1 MLGANMP
8 DPENLKAEFAE
19 DMRQLLMKEREE
31 GLCSTRF
38 LHMIEEHGAVEA
50 AHRLLKPDRELPPI
64 FEYLRRIGRTDLAME
79 SYVAQDRYRS
89 IFSEEE
95 RDIARWRLENG
106 E

>member
-38 LHMIEEHGAVEA
+38 LQMIEEHGAVEA

-64 FEYLRRIGRTDLAME
+64 FEYLRRIGRTDLA

-95 RDIARWRLENG
+95 RDIARWRLET
-106 E
+106 

>member
-1 MLGANMP
+1 MADIEKLR
-8 DPENLKAEFAE
+8 AEFAE
-19 DMRQLLMKEREE
+19 EVRQLLVKEREV

-38 LHMIEEHGAVEA
+38 LQMVEEHGAVEA

-79 SYVAQDRYRS
+79 SYVTQERYRS
-89 IFSEEE
+89 LFSEEE
-95 RDIARWRLENG
+95 QEIAGWRLEKG

>member
-1 MLGANMP
+1 MP
-8 DPENLKAEFAE
+8 DIKRLEAEFGE
-19 DMRQLLMKEREE
+19 DMRQLLVNEREV

-38 LHMIEEHGAVEA
+38 QQMIEEHGAVEA

-79 SYVAQDRYRS
+79 SYVTQERYLAL
-89 IFSEEE
+89 FSEDE
-95 RDIARWRLENG
+95 RDIARWRLARG

>member
-1 MLGANMP
+1 MA
-8 DPENLKAEFAE
+8 DIEKVKAEFAE
-19 DMRQLLMKEREE
+19 DMRQLLVNEREV

-38 LHMIEEHGAVEA
+38 LQMVEAHGAREA

-64 FEYLRRIGRTDLAME
+64 FAHLRRIGRTDLAME
-79 SYVAQDRYRS
+79 SFVIQERYRS

-95 RDIARWRLENG
+95 RDIACWRLDKG